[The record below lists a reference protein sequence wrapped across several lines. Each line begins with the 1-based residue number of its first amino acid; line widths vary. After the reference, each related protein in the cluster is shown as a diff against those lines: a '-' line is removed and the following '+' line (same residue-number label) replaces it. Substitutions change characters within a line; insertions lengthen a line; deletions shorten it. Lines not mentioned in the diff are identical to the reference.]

1 MLLEPP
7 KFLNTFPYV
16 TFNPFGTSIF
26 LTMPALLLAFL
37 GFRHR
42 NRRWLATALLSACI
56 LPVLLLLM
64 YFNTGW
70 YQFGYRF
77 VLDFLPFL
85 LLLAAL
91 GMKER
96 PTLPAKLL
104 IALSVLINV
113 WGYIV
118 FAYFKPPLFG

>member
-1 MLLEPP
+1 
-7 KFLNTFPYV
+7 
-16 TFNPFGTSIF
+16 
-26 LTMPALLLAFL
+26 MPALLLAFL